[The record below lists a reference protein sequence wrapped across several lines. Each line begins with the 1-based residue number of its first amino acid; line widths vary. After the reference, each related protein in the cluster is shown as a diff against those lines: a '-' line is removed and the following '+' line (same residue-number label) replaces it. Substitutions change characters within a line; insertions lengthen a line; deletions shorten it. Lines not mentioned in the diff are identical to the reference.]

1 MFGHYN
7 YRITW
12 KEMVHL
18 VAQKKEIVV
27 ILTFILDII

>member
-12 KEMVHL
+12 KEMVDL

-27 ILTFILDII
+27 ILKFILDII